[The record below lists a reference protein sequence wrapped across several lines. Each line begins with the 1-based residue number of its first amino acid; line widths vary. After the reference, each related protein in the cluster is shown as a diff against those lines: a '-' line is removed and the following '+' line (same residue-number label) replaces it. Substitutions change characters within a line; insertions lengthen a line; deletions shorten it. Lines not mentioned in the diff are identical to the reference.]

1 MSLAFFALSTLELL
15 GALDDTDSV
24 TANGNEEG
32 RKKQGGLSRAEKA
45 ACADWIYTQQHPDG
59 GFRGSPFVGLKVRF
73 PSLSLSLFFP
83 SLRARFRTCTA
94 GLMRHDGRT
103 RCSSRPTS

>member
-32 RKKQGGLSRAEKA
+32 RKKQGGLSRGEKA
-45 ACADWIYTQQHPDG
+45 AYADWIYAQQHPDG
-59 GFRGSPFVGLKVRF
+59 GFRGSPFVGLEVRS
-73 PSLSLSLFFP
+73 PSLSLFFP
-83 SLRARFRTCTA
+83 SLWARFRTCAA